1 MADVVQERVD
11 EAAADL
17 VVAGTHVET
26 APPDRRR
33 HPSGGDRVGQAAWV
47 QMSPSK
53 LTPILP
59 ARQVRRAV

>member
-17 VVAGTHVET
+17 VVAG
-26 APPDRRR
+26 R
-33 HPSGGDRVGQAAWV
+33 HV

-59 ARQVRRAV
+59 NASCVAPCEPR

>member
-1 MADVVQERVD
+1 VD
-11 EAAADL
+11 EAAAGL
-17 VVAGTHVET
+17 VVAGTHAET

-33 HPSGGDRVGQAAWV
+33 HLQVAIASAKQRGV